1 MRKSTTFARLFREQ
15 GSRKS
20 VKLMSRR
27 QWKYPAALEHQYAR
41 SIKFYLDKSW
51 KGYAQTLIDSYV
63 PARMDAL
70 EDIWPED
77 PTRGPVLGA
86 IVTIAENMEK
96 FNQRE
101 WDAFKKIAVGAAFS
115 EEDAWTQAVV
125 DEWAR
130 TQVALI
136 TKASNDMRD
145 AVARRV
151 RKGVAEG
158 QNNDEIKALI
168 MRDLPGISTRRAA
181 IIARDQT
188 AKLNADLSQGR
199 MEQAGIETYI
209 WSTSMDERVRGLP
222 GGKYADS
229 RTSHYVMEGLIC
241 RWDDP
246 TKYRNA
252 SGEWVARPMGAP
264 LLHPGQDIMCRCV
277 ALPNWGELDE
287 LTDAT
292 PEERAQTELEAAQ
305 DALARATTAASYIDP
320 SNPARDTFIKEQERA
335 QAIID
340 KLLVKAAPPP
350 AASAAK
356 VVTDV
361 AAVKKIIGETS
372 MAVTAGTTS
381 DETLAAFGQLL
392 DTMDPE
398 QRAAYE
404 RVFQDWVW
412 GIGKFPRDK
421 GPCYYQDR
429 LIHIWDVAGQT
440 HKYNATTMVHEI
452 AHAIDEFR
460 GWSMKGVRAMAGT
473 YSVAWEKGF
482 YKALEPAVKDLM
494 DNLSTA
500 FSGAV
505 KDALASFDPAAI
517 RAAAQL
523 SRTSIDPFSNPFYLA
538 WRDKTTADFVAI
550 KYSTRYLMNF
560 RDWDEIIA
568 ASDDKIKDVF
578 AGIVERCTRSDVV
591 GQRHWREVLLSS
603 EKSPLYKFSQ
613 MTDPTMRSRSLGVIS
628 DMLDGHTM
636 GKVSLGESHGPSYW
650 KKFERA
656 GAPRGFAATL
666 EGWAETNELMA
677 LGQDAKWVLDEL
689 LPGVE
694 GKAREIYTDI
704 AKQFGGTP

>member
-15 GSRKS
+15 GSRKA

-115 EEDAWTQAVV
+115 EEDVWTQAVV

-130 TQVALI
+130 TQVTLI

-188 AKLNADLSQGR
+188 AKLNADLSQDR

-252 SGEWVARPMGAP
+252 SGEWVPRPMGAP

-292 PEERAQTELEAAQ
+292 PEERAQTELEMAQ
-305 DALARATTAASYIDP
+305 EALQRAQSAASYIDP
-320 SNPARDTFIKEQERA
+320 SNPAYKEFE
-335 QAIID
+335 
-340 KLLVKAAPPP
+340 
-350 AASAAK
+350 
-356 VVTDV
+356 
-361 AAVKKIIGETS
+361 
-372 MAVTAGTTS
+372 
-381 DETLAAFGQLL
+381 
-392 DTMDPE
+392 
-398 QRAAYE
+398 
-404 RVFQDWVW
+404 
-412 GIGKFPRDK
+412 
-421 GPCYYQDR
+421 
-429 LIHIWDVAGQT
+429 
-440 HKYNATTMVHEI
+440 
-452 AHAIDEFR
+452 
-460 GWSMKGVRAMAGT
+460 
-473 YSVAWEKGF
+473 
-482 YKALEPAVKDLM
+482 
-494 DNLSTA
+494 
-500 FSGAV
+500 
-505 KDALASFDPAAI
+505 
-517 RAAAQL
+517 RAAAEAQKFLDNLKAAAPIL
-523 SRTSIDPFSNPFYLA
+523 SKKVEKNA
-538 WRDKTTADFVAI
+538 
-550 KYSTRYLMNF
+550 
-560 RDWDEIIA
+560 A
-568 ASDDKIKDVF
+568 ASVVKRVLQTEHPQRVSGVQARTEF
-578 AGIVERCTRSDVV
+578 TMQQLGIDEDTASRYNDAIRSYS
-591 GQRHWREVLLSS
+591 G
-603 EKSPLYKFSQ
+603 
-613 MTDPTMRSRSLGVIS
+613 
-628 DMLDGHTM
+628 
-636 GKVSLGESHGPSYW
+636 SH
-650 KKFERA
+650 
-656 GAPRGFAATL
+656 
-666 EGWAETNELMA
+666 
-677 LGQDAKWVLDEL
+677 
-689 LPGVE
+689 
-694 GKAREIYTDI
+694 YTDI
-704 AKQFGGTP
+704 RNYQKGRLQNASQQTLDSCKQWSEDLEQFIEQSPKWGGGTTYRGFSTSPERYEKLLTDMASGKELDMGGTSSWSTKRSMAEQFSEDGAGLDDWRVVLECKGPNRGTSIRAVAHYADEDEVLVSRHARYKITGTRQEGSFTIFEVEEVSNGW

>member
-1 MRKSTTFARLFREQ
+1 MRKATTFARLFREQ
-15 GSRKS
+15 GSRKA
-20 VKLMSRR
+20 VKLMSKR

-41 SIKFYLDKSW
+41 SIKFYLDKTW
-51 KGYAQTLIDSYV
+51 KGYADTLIDSYI
-63 PARMDAL
+63 PAHTDAL

-86 IVTIAENMEK
+86 LVTIAENMEK
-96 FNQRE
+96 FNRQE

-115 EEDAWTQAVV
+115 EDDAWTQSVI
-125 DEWAR
+125 DNWAR
-130 TQVALI
+130 TQVTLI

-158 QNNDEIKALI
+158 QNNDEVKALI

-188 AKLNADLSQGR
+188 AKLNGDLAQGR

-222 GGKYADS
+222 GGKYSNAVP
-229 RTSHYVMEGLIC
+229 SHYLMEGLVC

-252 SGEWVARPMGAP
+252 SGEWVSRPAGAP
-264 LLHPGQDIMCRCV
+264 LLHPGQDILCRCV
-277 ALPNWGELDE
+277 ALPNWDELDE

-340 KLLVKAAPPP
+340 KLLVKTPTQAA
-350 AASAAK
+350 AAAAK

-392 DTMDPE
+392 DAMDPD

-404 RVFQDWVW
+404 WVFPNWVTA
-412 GIGKFPRDK
+412 IGKAPRDK
-421 GPCYYQDR
+421 GACYYDYRKIHVWDR
-429 LIHIWDVAGQT
+429 ANT
-440 HKYNATTMVHEI
+440 AHKINASVIVHE
-452 AHAIDEFR
+452 AGHAIDDAL
-460 GWSMKGVRAMAGT
+460 GWMAKSRAYAGT
-473 YSVAWEKGF
+473 YSLAWEKGF
-482 YKALEPAVKDLM
+482 YKTLEPAVSGLM
-494 DNLSTA
+494 DNLSNA

-505 KDALASFDPAAI
+505 KDALVEFDPAAI
-517 RAAAQL
+517 RAAASL
-523 SRTSIDPFSNPFYLA
+523 SKTTMDPFSNPFYLA
-538 WRDKTTADFVAI
+538 WRDKTTAEFTAI
-550 KYSTRYLMNF
+550 KYAARYSLNS
-560 RDWDEIIA
+560 RDWDAIIKA
-568 ASDDKIKDVF
+568 PDDKIKDVF
-578 AGIVERCTRSDVV
+578 AATIERVTRSDVV
-591 GQRHWREVLLSS
+591 ARRHWTDVLMTS
-603 EKSPLYKFSQ
+603 EKSPLCKFST
-613 MTDPTMRSRSLGVIS
+613 MKDPVLRQRSLAVIS
-628 DMLDGHTM
+628 DMLDGATR
-636 GKVSLGESHGPSYW
+636 GKLNFGFSHGPTYW
-650 KKFERA
+650 RNFERA

-677 LGQDAKWVLDEL
+677 LGPDCKWVLDEL

-694 GKAREIYTDI
+694 TKAREIYADAI
-704 AKQFGGTP
+704 KQFGGTP

>member
-15 GSRKS
+15 GSRKA
-20 VKLMSRR
+20 VKRMSRR
-27 QWKYPAALEHQYAR
+27 KWKYPAALEHQYAR
-41 SIKFYLDKSW
+41 SIKFYLDKNW
-51 KGYAQTLIDSYV
+51 KSYAQTLIDSYV

-96 FNQRE
+96 FNQKE

-115 EEDAWTQAVV
+115 EDDGWTQAVV

-130 TQVALI
+130 TQVTLI

-158 QNNDEIKALI
+158 QNNEEVKALI

-188 AKLNADLSQGR
+188 AKLNADLSKGR

-222 GGKYADS
+222 GGKYA
-229 RTSHYVMEGLIC
+229 TAVPSHYLMEGLIC

-252 SGEWVARPMGAP
+252 SGEWVARPNGAP
-264 LLHPGQDIMCRCV
+264 LLHPGQDILCRCV

-292 PEERAQTELEAAQ
+292 PEERAQTELEMAQ
-305 DALARATTAASYIDP
+305 DALARATTAAAYIDS

-335 QAIID
+335 QAVID
-340 KLLVKAAPPP
+340 KLLVKTAPPP
-350 AASAAK
+350 AASADK

-372 MAVTAGTTS
+372 MAVTDGTTS
-381 DETLAAFGQLL
+381 DETLVAFGQLL
-392 DTMDPE
+392 DTMGPE

-404 RVFQDWVW
+404 WVFHNWVN
-412 GIGKFPRDK
+412 GCGKFPRDK
-421 GPCYYQDR
+421 GVCYYNNHQV
-429 LIHIWDVAGQT
+429 HIWDKPGVA
-440 HKYNATTMVHEI
+440 HKSNALTIVHE
-452 AHAIDEFR
+452 AGHAIDDAI
-460 GWSMKGVRAMAGT
+460 GWMAKSKAYAGM
-473 YSVAWEKGF
+473 YSLAWEKGF
-482 YKALEPAVKDLM
+482 HQTLEPAVKGLM
-494 DNLSTA
+494 DNLSSA
-500 FSGAV
+500 FSVVV

-517 RAAAQL
+517 RAAARL
-523 SRTSIDPFSNPFYLA
+523 SRNNIDPFSNPFYIA
-538 WRDKTTADFVAI
+538 WRDKTTADFAAL

-560 RDWDEIIA
+560 MDWDKIIKA
-568 ASDDKIKDVF
+568 PDDKIKDVF
-578 AGIVERCTRSDVV
+578 AGIVERRTRSDVV
-591 GQRHWREVLLSS
+591 GQRNWREVLMSS

-613 MTDPTMRSRSLGVIS
+613 MADPTVRSISMGAVS
-628 DMLDGHTM
+628 DMLDGYTM
-636 GKVSLGESHGPSYW
+636 GKVNLGWSHGPSYW
-650 KKFERA
+650 KRFERA

-666 EGWAETNELMA
+666 EGWAEVNELMA

-704 AKQFGGTP
+704 AKQLGGTP

>member
-15 GSRKS
+15 GSRKA

-115 EEDAWTQAVV
+115 EEDAWTQSVV

-130 TQVALI
+130 TQVTLI

-292 PEERAQTELEAAQ
+292 PEERAQTELEMAQ
-305 DALARATTAASYIDP
+305 EALQRAQSAASYVDP
-320 SNPARDTFIKEQERA
+320 SNPAYKEFEKVTLEAQKFLDSLKKVAPSMVARAVEKAAAPAVIKRVIQTEHPKRVPGVQRRYEFIMEQLSVDKATAERYADAIESYTGSYYSEIRNYQKGRA
-335 QAIID
+335 QSARPDVLEKYKTWGDDLEQFIELSPKWGGGTTYRGFFTSSDRFDQLMDDMVVGKELNMGGTSSWSTDIGQAKSFAKNFD
-340 KLLVKAAPPP
+340 EGVHQVLMECKGPNRGTSVKAL
-350 AASAAK
+350 S
-356 VVTDV
+356 
-361 AAVKKIIGETS
+361 GYTS
-372 MAVTAGTTS
+372 E
-381 DETLAAFGQLL
+381 D
-392 DTMDPE
+392 
-398 QRAAYE
+398 
-404 RVFQDWVW
+404 
-412 GIGKFPRDK
+412 
-421 GPCYYQDR
+421 
-429 LIHIWDVAGQT
+429 
-440 HKYNATTMVHEI
+440 
-452 AHAIDEFR
+452 
-460 GWSMKGVRAMAGT
+460 
-473 YSVAWEKGF
+473 
-482 YKALEPAVKDLM
+482 
-494 DNLSTA
+494 
-500 FSGAV
+500 
-505 KDALASFDPAAI
+505 
-517 RAAAQL
+517 
-523 SRTSIDPFSNPFYLA
+523 
-538 WRDKTTADFVAI
+538 
-550 KYSTRYLMNF
+550 
-560 RDWDEIIA
+560 
-568 ASDDKIKDVF
+568 
-578 AGIVERCTRSDVV
+578 
-591 GQRHWREVLLSS
+591 EVLVSRHAR
-603 EKSPLYKFSQ
+603 YKITGTRQEGSF
-613 MTDPTMRSRSLGVIS
+613 TIFEVEE
-628 DMLDGHTM
+628 
-636 GKVSLGESHGPSYW
+636 VSN
-650 KKFERA
+650 
-656 GAPRGFAATL
+656 
-666 EGWAETNELMA
+666 GW
-677 LGQDAKWVLDEL
+677 
-689 LPGVE
+689 
-694 GKAREIYTDI
+694 
-704 AKQFGGTP
+704 

>member
-15 GSRKS
+15 GSRKA

-130 TQVALI
+130 TQVTLI

-252 SGEWVARPMGAP
+252 SGEWVPRPMGAP

-305 DALARATTAASYIDP
+305 EALARATTAAAYIDT

-340 KLLVKAAPPP
+340 KLLVKAAQPP
-350 AASAAK
+350 AAAVAK
-356 VVTDV
+356 SVTDA
-361 AAVKKIIGETS
+361 AAVKKIVGENSLAITN
-372 MAVTAGTTS
+372 GTTS

-404 RVFQDWVW
+404 WVFPNWVN
-412 GIGKFPRDK
+412 GCGKFPRDK
-421 GPCYYQDR
+421 GACYYNNHQV
-429 LIHIWDVAGQT
+429 HIWDKPGVA
-440 HKYNATTMVHEI
+440 HKSNALTIVHE
-452 AHAIDEFR
+452 AGHALDDAF
-460 GWSMKGVRAMAGT
+460 GFLVKGRPYAGT
-473 YSVAWEKGF
+473 YSLAWEKGF
-482 YKALEPAVKDLM
+482 HQTLEPAVKGLM
-494 DNLSTA
+494 DNLSSA
-500 FSGAV
+500 FSGVV

-523 SRTSIDPFSNPFYLA
+523 SRTNVDPFSDPFYLA
-538 WRDKTTADFVAI
+538 WRDKTTADFVAM
-550 KYSTRYLMNF
+550 KYSTRYLMKF
-560 RDWDEIIA
+560 RDWDDIIKA
-568 ASDDKIKDVF
+568 PDDRIKDVF
-578 AGIVERCTRSDVV
+578 AGIVERSTRSDVV
-591 GQRHWREVLLSS
+591 GQRHWREVLMSS

-613 MTDPTMRSRSLGVIS
+613 MTDPAVRSRSLGAIS

-636 GKVSLGESHGPSYW
+636 GKVSLGWNHGPSYW
-650 KKFERA
+650 RSFERV

-677 LGQDAKWVLDEL
+677 LGPDVKWVLDEL

-694 GKAREIYTDI
+694 TKAREIYTDI